1 MQEGLKGSN
10 DRWIENT
17 ECDRKWVVADNGGNE
32 ARRKEKKGGVGGGGV
47 SSSEKQRHDVQGREK
62 RASMRDEA

>member
-1 MQEGLKGSN
+1 MVRIN

-32 ARRKEKKGGVGGGGV
+32 ARRKEKKREVLVGGGRGGCHPV
-47 SSSEKQRHDVQGREK
+47 KSRGTTSREE
-62 RASMRDEA
+62 RNEPA

>member
-1 MQEGLKGSN
+1 MVRIN

>member
-1 MQEGLKGSN
+1 MVRIN

-32 ARRKEKKGGVGGGGV
+32 ARRKEKKREVLVVGGGV
-47 SSSEKQRHDVQGREK
+47 IQ
-62 RASMRDEA
+62 

>member
-1 MQEGLKGSN
+1 MVRIN

-32 ARRKEKKGGVGGGGV
+32 ARRKEKKREVLVVGGGCHPVKSRGTT
-47 SSSEKQRHDVQGREK
+47 SREE
-62 RASMRDEA
+62 RNEPA

>member
-1 MQEGLKGSN
+1 MVRIN

-32 ARRKEKKGGVGGGGV
+32 ARRKEKKGRCWWRGVIVKSRGTT
-47 SSSEKQRHDVQGREK
+47 SREE
-62 RASMRDEA
+62 RNEPA